1 MSDYFIDGELVTF
14 PGGGGISS
22 FDEHSMLT
30 EETRNDRQG
39 KYSIFE

>member
-1 MSDYFIDGELVTF
+1 MSDYFIDGELVAF
-14 PGGGGISS
+14 PGGEISS